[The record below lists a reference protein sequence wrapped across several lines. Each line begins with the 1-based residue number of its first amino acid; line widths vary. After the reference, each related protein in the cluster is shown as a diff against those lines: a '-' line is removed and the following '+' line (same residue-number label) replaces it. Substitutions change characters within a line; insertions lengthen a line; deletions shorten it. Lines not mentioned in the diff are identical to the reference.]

1 MASLYSKFLDFI
13 GIEETDEEEDER
25 DDYYRDRDDR
35 YDDYRRNDRSDRDR
49 GGRNQRDDYYSRSDR
64 SSRDDRDSYYRDDR
78 DDRDD
83 EDNVVNFRR
92 NQGSAQR
99 QSAARQSQSRRERPA
114 APQQSNGANLPISGG
129 MKMIVYHPVSYEDT
143 QIIIDNLKN
152 RKPVIVNM
160 EELDVDCAQ
169 RILDFLSG
177 AVYALSGT
185 MCKISRGIFVV
196 APNNYDVV
204 GNNDDFGDP
213 L

>member
-1 MASLYSKFLDFI
+1 MASLYTKFLDFI
-13 GIEETDEEEDER
+13 GIEESDEPEEERDE
-25 DDYYRDRDDR
+25 YYREE
-35 YDDYRRNDRSDRDR
+35 SD
-49 GGRNQRDDYYSRSDR
+49 SRA
-64 SSRDDRDSYYRDDR
+64 
-78 DDRDD
+78 
-83 EDNVVNFRR
+83 DNVVHFGNR
-92 NQGSAQR
+92 A
-99 QSAARQSQSRRERPA
+99 QSRVKAEKAAPA
-114 APQQSNGANLPISGG
+114 ASTGSNLPISGG

-160 EELDVDCAQ
+160 EELDVECAQ

-204 GNNDDFGDP
+204 GNNDDFGDSM
-213 L
+213 